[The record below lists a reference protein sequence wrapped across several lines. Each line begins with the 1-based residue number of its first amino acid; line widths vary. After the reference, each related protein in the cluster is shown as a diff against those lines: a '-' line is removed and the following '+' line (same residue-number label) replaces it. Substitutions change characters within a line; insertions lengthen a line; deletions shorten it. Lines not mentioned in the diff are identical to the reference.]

1 MRLPI
6 TALPFLLL
14 TTACSYT
21 GNQTANAPIVMGDST
36 TIVTET
42 DSQYLRSAF
51 ADYEVANPVE
61 AAPVPENPKVDSP
74 TVSVPKTDTPVAAVV
89 KKPTGPGLSAD
100 FGDVQV
106 FVENLRVRNED
117 ANAKGVRSVAYSSD
131 GSAFRPKNL
140 VVNDGKANG
149 ASLKQKTDFEVVVNT
164 GKELLPLPS
173 LGKQS
178 TGWQTVS
185 GKGGTFALTEPQAP
199 AFKVT
204 NASIKN
210 AAQQAARKARMSSK
224 EQTALLNR
232 LSRVK
237 TVDGDLLQA
246 KPVATMWQVTA
257 KDAKGK
263 AVTKE
268 IRVDW

>member
-1 MRLPI
+1 MRLPF
-6 TALPFLLL
+6 TVLPFLLF
-14 TTACSYT
+14 TSACSYT
-21 GNQTANAPIVMGDST
+21 GNQTANAPIVMGDSA

-51 ADYEVANPVE
+51 ADYDVSNPVE
-61 AAPVPENPKVDSP
+61 TTPVPENPKIDSP
-74 TVSVPKTDTPVAAVV
+74 AATLPKNDTPTTVA
-89 KKPTGPGLSAD
+89 KKQAGKGLTTD
-100 FGDVQV
+100 FGDIEV
-106 FVENLRVRNED
+106 FIENLRVRNED
-117 ANAKGVRSVAYSSD
+117 ANAKGSRSMAYSSD

-140 VVNDGKANG
+140 VVNGGDANG
-149 ASLKQKTDFEVVVNT
+149 ASLKQKTDFEVVLNT

-178 TGWQTVS
+178 TGWQSVS
-185 GKGGTFALTEPQAP
+185 GKNSTFSLSESQVPT
-199 AFKVT
+199 FKIT

-232 LSRVK
+232 LGRVK

-263 AVTKE
+263 TVTKE